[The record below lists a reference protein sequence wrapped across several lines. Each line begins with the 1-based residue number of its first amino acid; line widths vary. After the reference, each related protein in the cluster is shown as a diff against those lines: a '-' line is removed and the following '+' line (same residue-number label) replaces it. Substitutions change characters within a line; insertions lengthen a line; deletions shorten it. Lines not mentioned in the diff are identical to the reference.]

1 MKLGRSILVAVLTAL
16 SMPVQASDLVERGQH
31 LATVMGCTS
40 CHGHDLSGHLFQE
53 DARMAIAWSTNL
65 SRLLPTWSDAQVETT
80 LRTGRRP
87 DGSAL
92 WFMPTFSQQQLTP
105 DDMRAL
111 VAWLRSVPPAGEAHP
126 PIRRGPQFESAIAQ
140 GYRDSAAQA
149 EHVAARRP
157 PELGTGL
164 QRGRYLAILACAEC
178 HGPDLK
184 GARDPHPGDP
194 PDLAIAAAYSAAEFA
209 ALLKTGVTRAG
220 RPAAEMS
227 TEAPKRLSVLGADEV
242 DAIHRYL
249 KARASR

>member
-1 MKLGRSILVAVLTAL
+1 MTFERFILVAAL
-16 SMPVQASDLVERGQH
+16 VAASGTGRAANLVERGLH

-40 CHGHDLSGHLFQE
+40 CHGHGLDGHLFQE
-53 DARMAIAWSTNL
+53 DARVVIAWSSNL
-65 SRLLPTWSDAQVETT
+65 SRLLPAWSDAQVETT

-87 DGSAL
+87 DGSPL

-111 VAWLRSVPPAGEAHP
+111 LAWLRTVPPSGEVHP
-126 PIRRGPQFESAIAQ
+126 SIQPGPRFARAIEQ
-140 GYRDSAAQA
+140 GYLDSAAQA
-149 EHVAARRP
+149 ERVAVRRP
-157 PELGTGL
+157 VEAGMEY
-164 QRGRYLAILACAEC
+164 QRGRYLTIIACAEC

-194 PDLAIAAAYSAAEFA
+194 PDLAIAAAYSPAEFA
-209 ALLKTGVTRAG
+209 TLLKTGMTRAG

-227 TEAPKRLSVLGADEV
+227 SEAPKRLSALAADEV

-249 KARASR
+249 NARASR